1 MREFIIADNQDITK
15 AGMMFLLGR
24 QKDTSLLLEA
34 DNKAELIQQL
44 RLHPTAVV
52 ILDYTL
58 FDFSGAE
65 ELMVL
70 HERFKEA
77 DWLLFSDELSL
88 PFLRQVLFSSMA
100 FGVALKDNSK
110 EEILTALQCASRKER
125 FICNHVSNLLLAG
138 NGSSSP
144 THPTIKDDL
153 LTTAERSI
161 LKEIALGKTTKE
173 ITREPKVQRNY
184 KDTVSRMLFREPENA
199 LSLYNALNGTGY
211 TDASQITFNMLDNAI
226 YMGMQKDIS
235 FLIMNEVNLYEHQ
248 STYNLNMP
256 LRDLFYVAELLQ
268 VYVKDQSLYSSK
280 LIKLPTPHFVVFYN
294 GVEEK
299 PEKRILGLS
308 EAFEVQTDDPEL
320 ELKVTILNINPEM
333 NEDLKEK
340 CPVLKQYTQYV
351 EQVRRNS
358 ASMPLEQ
365 AVEAAIEYC
374 IRQDILKDFLLK
386 QRAEVV
392 KMSIFEYD
400 EEREMELIRRDER
413 EIGEQI
419 GAEKERK
426 KAEQELK
433 KVKENLDK
441 SQENAVQSMISL
453 CQRLGGT
460 KEQAIEELQGNY
472 GQTEEQAKEKIKT
485 YWKE

>member
-1 MREFIIADNQDITK
+1 MGEAKVIKAVTEGVTK
-15 AGMMFLLGR
+15 KVA
-24 QKDTSLLLEA
+24 A
-34 DNKAELIQQL
+34 
-44 RLHPTAVV
+44 
-52 ILDYTL
+52 
-58 FDFSGAE
+58 
-65 ELMVL
+65 
-70 HERFKEA
+70 KE
-77 DWLLFSDELSL
+77 
-88 PFLRQVLFSSMA
+88 
-100 FGVALKDNSK
+100 
-110 EEILTALQCASRKER
+110 IKER
-125 FICNHVSNLLLAG
+125 
-138 NGSSSP
+138 
-144 THPTIKDDL
+144 
-153 LTTAERSI
+153 TA
-161 LKEIALGKTTKE
+161 KATGKTTKE

-226 YMGMQKDIS
+226 YMGMQNDIS

-374 IRQDILKDFLLK
+374 IRQDILKDFMLK

-413 EIGEQI
+413 EIGAQ
-419 GAEKERK
+419 KERQ

-433 KVKENLDK
+433 KERQRAQAEMDKNRENTIRSIISICKEMGGDQEVVAQKLMKNCNL
-441 SQENAVQSMISL
+441 N
-453 CQRLGGT
+453 
-460 KEQAIEELQGNY
+460 
-472 GQTEEQAKEKIKT
+472 EEQAKEKVAL
-485 YWKE
+485 YWE